1 MQMMLIYRGQSVH
14 SIKKITAVILVASK
28 KNRIEENADKSN
40 YMVMSRVQNGEMLQ
54 YWYW

>member
-40 YMVMSRVQNGEMLQ
+40 YMVMSRVQNAEMSQ
-54 YWYW
+54 Y

>member
-1 MQMMLIYRGQSVH
+1 MMLIYRGESVH

-28 KNRIEENADKSN
+28 KDGIEVNADKTN

-54 YWYW
+54 Y